1 MIISKKLV
9 KIFLLIIIVLA
20 PWGISSFDDDVET
33 KYIDSSAL
41 EYYQINTCDVS
52 FIKIFI
58 KNFSNTNVKYE
69 FDNYSSMRC
78 FGRVNGLDK
87 DGEVFKVGI
96 GTNLLIN
103 FLIQSLFWIV
113 LISFISKSEKK
124 EFKNIS
130 VSIFILL
137 ILFLLHLYGENR
149 FYEIRSENKIPL

>member
-69 FDNYSSMRC
+69 IILISPEKYNELYS
-78 FGRVNGLDK
+78 K
-87 DGEVFKVGI
+87 I
-96 GTNLLIN
+96 GNINNLLAWGHAKCIEN
-103 FLIQSLFWIV
+103 LW
-113 LISFISKSEKK
+113 KSTKK
-124 EFKNIS
+124 TC
-130 VSIFILL
+130 LD
-137 ILFLLHLYGENR
+137 
-149 FYEIRSENKIPL
+149 